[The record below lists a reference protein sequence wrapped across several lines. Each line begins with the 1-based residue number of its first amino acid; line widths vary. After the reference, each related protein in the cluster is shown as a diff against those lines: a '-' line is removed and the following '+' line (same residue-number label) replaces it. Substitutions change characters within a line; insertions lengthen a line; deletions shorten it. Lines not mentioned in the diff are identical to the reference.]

1 MIIEKV
7 KMLTSDFGCVWHQ
20 ILELK
25 SSVTRDWPWPSWVVE
40 SQVKSPIMADT
51 GASCVCLYELN
62 FPVSDIPLF
71 YLKKIYCGFD
81 NSYCLTFRCLYE

>member
-1 MIIEKV
+1 MC
-7 KMLTSDFGCVWHQ
+7 SAQDFR
-20 ILELK
+20 LK
-25 SSVTRDWPWPSWVVE
+25 SSVTRDWPRPSWVVE

-51 GASCVCLYELN
+51 GVSCVCLYELN
-62 FPVSDIPLF
+62 FPVSDISLF